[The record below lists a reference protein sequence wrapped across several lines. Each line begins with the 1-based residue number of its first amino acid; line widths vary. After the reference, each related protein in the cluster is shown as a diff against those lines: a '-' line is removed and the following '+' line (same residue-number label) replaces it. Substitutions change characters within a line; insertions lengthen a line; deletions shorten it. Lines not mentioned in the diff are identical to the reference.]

1 MSSIKQ
7 SVCFVGFLSLLTV
20 AIPLHAQERDLRAER
35 LVLDDNGTDSTFNT
49 ITIQAPSSLPHD
61 LVLTIP
67 DPGTGTAEFV
77 LASSGSG
84 GFWGLDGNSGTTPGT
99 HFLGTTDSVAVQIQV
114 RGASGT
120 IANSLILNENG
131 SLQRDTGGNARGA
144 NAVDLQISRS
154 AATYVA
160 GSDYSVIGGGEHNGV
175 APTADYSTI
184 GGGSTNAIHDNAS
197 YSTIGGGGSNT
208 IDTNSRYATIG
219 GGELNVIGTNASHST
234 IAGGEENSIDSTSN
248 QATIGGGRAN
258 QIRSGANSSTIG
270 GGFFNRIF
278 ADATHATI
286 GGGEDN
292 RIREGATHSAI
303 IGGFRNDIG
312 SNANYS
318 TIGGGLTNNIKTTA
332 DFSSIGGGQDNVI
345 DIFATNSTIG
355 GGRSNSIGDSADYG
369 TIGGGRLNII
379 RAHGDYST
387 IGGGFGNVID
397 GQSSVIPGGRGLR
410 LEADR
415 SFGFLSNSGSNGMTI
430 SESDVAVF
438 GNTNLWLANNTGTAS
453 QIRFYEANTGTGNF
467 PSSDFYTSFEAPA
480 LGATIEYILPGTKP
494 TLVGQVLEVSAING
508 NEITLTWGTDDTR
521 TDRDGADVPTTIA
534 VPDDSS
540 GLESRVKNLEAELK
554 ARRQLLEA
562 QKQQIEALQAE
573 LHGLDKQGTNL
584 SLEDIELKES
594 VNVQNAE

>member
-1 MSSIKQ
+1 MKMRFF
-7 SVCFVGFLSLLTV
+7 FVALLPLLIIATD
-20 AIPLHAQERDLRAER
+20 LHAQGRDLRAER
-35 LVLDDNGTDSTFNT
+35 IVLDDNGTDSTLNT

-99 HFLGTTDSVAVQIQV
+99 HFLGTTDSVPVQIQV
-114 RGASGT
+114 RGGSGT
-120 IANSLILNENG
+120 IANSLILNKNG

-160 GSDYSVIGGGEHNGV
+160 ASDYSVIGGGEHNSI
-175 APTADYSTI
+175 APSADYSTI
-184 GGGSTNAIHDNAS
+184 GGGSTNAILDNAG

-234 IAGGEENSIDSTSN
+234 IAGGEENTIDSTSN

-258 QIRSGANSSTIG
+258 QIRSGANSSTIA

-318 TIGGGLTNNIKTTA
+318 TIGGGLTNNVKTTA
-332 DFSSIGGGQDNVI
+332 DFSTIGGGQDNVI
-345 DIFATNSTIG
+345 EVFATNSTIG
-355 GGRSNSIGDSADYG
+355 GGRSNSVGDSADYA
-369 TIGGGRLNII
+369 TIGGGRLNGIL
-379 RAHGDYST
+379 AHGDYST

-397 GQSSVIPGGRGLR
+397 GQNSVIPGGRGLR

-480 LGATIEYILPGTKP
+480 LGVTIEYILPGAKP

-508 NEITLTWGTDDTR
+508 DEITLTWGDDNT
-521 TDRDGADVPTTIA
+521 TAGRDGGNLPTAIA
-534 VPDDSS
+534 TPDGRSDF
-540 GLESRVKNLEAELK
+540 EDRMTRLEAELE
-554 ARRQLLEA
+554 ARDQLLEA
-562 QKQQIEALQAE
+562 QKKQIEALQAE
-573 LHGLDKQGTNL
+573 LLALKKQGNTFF
-584 SLEDIELKES
+584 SEGIESREGS
-594 VNVQNAE
+594 NVQSAE